1 MRYIIFSKINKNY
14 LLFFTYLIV
23 SIIDEICNRYVKTT
37 GDIIEI
43 FHNNYIYS
51 ISDFLSI
58 IPIIII
64 KIRTKDIS
72 KNKLI
77 KENTKENNQDSNF
90 GIKYIYLDANVKNR
104 KKRRKRIIIISIFD
118 FFAININIIFKV
130 IFYKYYFL
138 VHREGLNSIILFSII
153 SNYVLSILILHS
165 PFYRHHLVSM
175 IINLLF
181 LTILIVLD
189 IINIVNG
196 NISYP
201 YIIVEIIT
209 VILYSFEDAFAK
221 ILFSIDSISPYNY
234 LLYRGILVNSF
245 TLIFSIVFI
254 FVELP
259 DEKGENSCIFSRFW
273 KLYEDKLNIL
283 IYLIKFFNDFL
294 INLNIFLIIDKF
306 SLIHFAMASIIQNF
320 GSLLISIIFEEITIG
335 NFFLKFGIYF
345 ILIIFALVYN
355 EFIILNFCGLE
366 RYTQLFLQKEANNDI
381 QQTIVNNNDDFFS
394 EDDNIKQCEMV
405 NNKENLGNDIIE

>member
-1 MRYIIFSKINKNY
+1 M
-14 LLFFTYLIV
+14 
-23 SIIDEICNRYVKTT
+23 
-37 GDIIEI
+37 
-43 FHNNYIYS
+43 
-51 ISDFLSI
+51 
-58 IPIIII
+58 
-64 KIRTKDIS
+64 
-72 KNKLI
+72 
-77 KENTKENNQDSNF
+77 
-90 GIKYIYLDANVKNR
+90 
-104 KKRRKRIIIISIFD
+104 
-118 FFAININIIFKV
+118 
-130 IFYKYYFL
+130 